1 MRLILTQNLIPGMKL
16 ARSIYSSDARVL
28 LGEGVKL
35 QPPYIARLLDMGIMS
50 VYIEDEISQGIEI
63 QDIVSDRTRVE
74 AISAVRDITSSFM
87 RGKGIDARLAK
98 QKVNNIV
105 DDLFYTKDILVNMV
119 DLRTKSDYTFCHMVN
134 VAILSVMTGV
144 ALGYNELKLRDL
156 GVGALLH
163 DLGKLK
169 VDESIY
175 NKADTLTAEEYEK
188 IKQHSSYGFEMI
200 RRIEDVNVV
209 CAHIAFQHHER
220 YDGRGYPRGLTA
232 EEIHECARIVAI
244 ADVFD
249 ALTAQRPY
257 RKAILPYHAVE
268 YVIAM
273 AGTQFDPNL
282 VKAFIDHIAIY
293 PAGSIVEL
301 NTGEKAIVVSVNKL
315 YKTRPVVRIFLDEN
329 EQRLS
334 VPCEIDLMTH
344 PTVFINRVLE
354 E

>member
-1 MRLILTQNLIPGMKL
+1 MRRILTQNLTPGMKL
-16 ARSIYSSDARVL
+16 ARPIYASDARVL
-28 LGEGVKL
+28 LGEGVEV
-35 QPPYIARLLDMGIMS
+35 QTPYITRLLDMGIMS
-50 VYIEDEISQGIEI
+50 VYIEDEISQGIKI
-63 QDIVSDRTRVE
+63 QDIVSEQTRIE
-74 AISAVRDITSSFM
+74 AINAIRDLTSNFM

-98 QKVNNIV
+98 QRVNSIV

-134 VAILSVMTGV
+134 VAILSVMTGI
-144 ALGYNELKLRDL
+144 ALGYNELRLRDL

-175 NKADTLTAEEYEK
+175 NKSDALTAQEYES
-188 IKQHSSYGFEMI
+188 IKKHSHYGFEMI
-200 RRIEDVNVV
+200 RQIEDVSVL

-220 YDGRGYPRGLTA
+220 YDGQRYPRGLTA
-232 EEIHECARIVAI
+232 EEIHECARIVAV

-257 RKAILPYHAVE
+257 RKAMLPYHAVE
-268 YVIAM
+268 YLVAM

-293 PAGSIVEL
+293 PTGSIVEL
-301 NTGEKAIVVSVNKL
+301 NTQQKAIVVSVNKMN
-315 YKTRPVVRIFLDEN
+315 KTRPVVRIFQDESA
-329 EQRLS
+329 QRL
-334 VPCEIDLMTH
+334 PKPLEIDLMTH
-344 PTVFINRVLE
+344 PTVFINRMLE